1 MKPTRMFRT
10 CANDERKPPFGT
22 LAILDEDNDGNGYFV
37 HVTDAGVRT
46 AMLVKGYEVSPVE
59 HKETGVRRWS
69 TGSVT
74 GMCGVMDMTWH
85 FYKELPVSGD
95 SVTQNVLALNV
106 SPKIKEQ

>member
-10 CANDERKPPFGT
+10 CANDDREPPFGT

-59 HKETGVRRWS
+59 KGLIGR
-69 TGSVT
+69 VT
-74 GMCGVMDMTWH
+74 GKCGVMDMTWH